1 MSDLD
6 YERWWAL
13 HLRVAKNEPLS
24 QGEQADYE
32 TGLRQFEETSAA
44 PDAPT
49 LSYLRALRA
58 SITRAATH
66 QAELAVRSRELD
78 RDESRGRQSAVAGS
92 PPPSGPGAARAT
104 ACGPG

>member
-32 TGLRQFEETSAA
+32 AGLRQFEETNAA

-78 RDESRGRQSAVAGS
+78 REIARLESSYQQMTGETLDVEPHAQA
-92 PPPSGPGAARAT
+92 
-104 ACGPG
+104 

>member
-32 TGLRQFEETSAA
+32 AGLRQFEETSAA

-78 RDESRGRQSAVAGS
+78 REIARLESSYQQMTGETLDVEPHAQA
-92 PPPSGPGAARAT
+92 
-104 ACGPG
+104 

>member
-78 RDESRGRQSAVAGS
+78 REIARLESSYQQMTGETLDVEPHAQA
-92 PPPSGPGAARAT
+92 
-104 ACGPG
+104 